1 MAANFSHQ
9 TIWTGD
15 NLDIMRGMNSE
26 CVDLIYL
33 DPPFNSNRNY
43 AAPIGSE
50 AAGSAFKDTWT
61 LSDVDEA
68 WHGEIADREPAIYA
82 IIDAARQSHGKAMK
96 SYLIMMAVRLLEMR
110 RVLKDTG
117 CMYLHCDP
125 TASHYLKLLMDAVF
139 GAGNFRNEI
148 SWKRSN
154 PKSLHSVNFPNNRDI
169 ILRYSKAD
177 KTTFH
182 KVFVAHDQAYVDKA
196 YKYTEEDG
204 RRYRLLPL
212 LNPSN
217 DRPNLTYEFLGVTRV
232 WRWTRDRMQKA
243 YDEGIVMQLKPG
255 AVPQYKYY
263 LEDSK
268 GRTATDDW
276 NDIAQ
281 TAGGER
287 VGYPT
292 QKPLALLDRIIKAST
307 NEEPYDPERPV
318 VCFDE
323 TSKQLLAEKRSPIPP
338 KPARRERYDYEYQR
352 NGTRNLFMLCEPL
365 AGWRH
370 VAVTERRTM
379 VDFAQQMR
387 WLADE
392 AYPASEK
399 IRVVLDNLNTHK
411 PASLYETFEPKE
423 ARRIRKRLEF
433 HYTPKHG
440 SWLNMAEIEFS
451 VLARRVLRRRIADE
465 ETLSGEIA
473 ALEAERNQ
481 AGATIDWRFS
491 TVDARRR
498 GARPLLWLRYG
509 LHCR

>member
-1 MAANFSHQ
+1 M
-9 TIWTGD
+9 
-15 NLDIMRGMNSE
+15 
-26 CVDLIYL
+26 
-33 DPPFNSNRNY
+33 
-43 AAPIGSE
+43 
-50 AAGSAFKDTWT
+50 SA
-61 LSDVDEA
+61 E
-68 WHGEIADREPAIYA
+68 
-82 IIDAARQSHGKAMK
+82 
-96 SYLIMMAVRLLEMR
+96 
-110 RVLKDTG
+110 
-117 CMYLHCDP
+117 
-125 TASHYLKLLMDAVF
+125 
-139 GAGNFRNEI
+139 
-148 SWKRSN
+148 
-154 PKSLHSVNFPNNRDI
+154 
-169 ILRYSKAD
+169 
-177 KTTFH
+177 
-182 KVFVAHDQAYVDKA
+182 FVACM
-196 YKYTEEDG
+196 ED
-204 RRYRLLPL
+204 
-212 LNPSN
+212 
-217 DRPNLTYEFLGVTRV
+217 V
-232 WRWTRDRMQKA
+232 
-243 YDEGIVMQLKPG
+243 
-255 AVPQYKYY
+255 
-263 LEDSK
+263 
-268 GRTATDDW
+268 
-276 NDIAQ
+276 
-281 TAGGER
+281 
-287 VGYPT
+287 
-292 QKPLALLDRIIKAST
+292 LDLYA
-307 NEEPYDPERPV
+307 EPYDPERPV

-451 VLARRVLRRRIADE
+451 VLARRALRRRIADE

-491 TVDARRR
+491 TVDARVK
-498 GARPLLWLRYG
+498 
-509 LHCR
+509 LHHLYPANN